1 MCSEIS
7 QSIPNSAVIR
17 ETMIIPLGI
26 AAHAGS
32 PETRWL
38 NAPSRPSTSTRP
50 LRWPMPSQSRRKVTT
65 QAAPAAIAT
74 WSRAAP
80 AAGFATAIHM
90 GRNVTPFDVTFCDV
104 TPLPGKLS
112 AAMAGLTIDEL
123 ARETGLTVRNVR
135 SHHARGLLPPPEV
148 RGRTGFYG
156 PEHVQ
161 RLRLIQELQQ
171 EGLKLDGIKRLLG
184 DSGER
189 LLALKQAAGEPPE
202 PPEVVTAAE
211 LEQRLGRQSRKALA
225 KAEKLGMLIPLGD
238 GHFEIPSPVLLAAA
252 EEVVSRGVSLEH
264 ALDMLESVE
273 RHSRAVSREFIKLFM
288 EDVIK
293 PFADAGM
300 PEERWGELAE
310 SVEHVRPLAAQA
322 LLAVFRR
329 TMDEEI
335 EATFAD
341 MARRLASKRR

>member
-1 MCSEIS
+1 
-7 QSIPNSAVIR
+7 
-17 ETMIIPLGI
+17 
-26 AAHAGS
+26 
-32 PETRWL
+32 
-38 NAPSRPSTSTRP
+38 
-50 LRWPMPSQSRRKVTT
+50 
-65 QAAPAAIAT
+65 
-74 WSRAAP
+74 
-80 AAGFATAIHM
+80 
-90 GRNVTPFDVTFCDV
+90 
-104 TPLPGKLS
+104 
-112 AAMAGLTIDEL
+112 MAGLTIDEL

-189 LLALKQAAGEPPE
+189 LLGLKQAAGEPPE

-329 TMDEEI
+329 TMDEEV

-341 MARRLASKRR
+341 LARRLAGRRR